1 MSIELPG
8 FLTEALS
15 YIGMDWPQADEDKLF
30 EAASAWGTFAGQLR
44 EVESSTSSAAADIW
58 SVNSGAAVEA
68 FQTWWDAQPR
78 QHLLDDASGSEAI
91 GTTLTIFGTATI
103 ALKGVY
109 LVQLGILA
117 ATLIQAAATAF
128 VTFGAS
134 LAEIPIVSQIVRQ
147 AIETAIENMIF
158 EILF

>member
-15 YIGMDWPQADEDKLF
+15 YIGMNWPEADEDKLF
-30 EAASAWGTFAGQLR
+30 DAAGAWGAFAGQLR
-44 EVESSTSSAAADIW
+44 DVESSTSAAAAQIW
-58 SVNSGAAVEA
+58 GGNQGAAVEA
-68 FQTWWDAQPR
+68 FETWWNAQPK
-78 QHLLDDASGSEAI
+78 QHLTDDASGSESI
-91 GTTLTIFGTATI
+91 GTILTMFGTATI

-117 ATLIQAAATAF
+117 ATLIEAAATAI

-134 LAEIPIVSQIVRQ
+134 LAEIPIVSQLVRK

-158 EILF
+158 ELLF